1 MPPEATTCFLHN
13 LFIEHI
19 LLGLLY
25 LNVTRFRFSHVALRY
40 DALTETVMNKELL
53 TNWVQMFQRKHYVP
67 PKRRNPAI
75 ALDGVTFHKI
85 VILISL

>member
-1 MPPEATTCFLHN
+1 MKYCNLLNWLLGDLLVQMPPEATTCFLHN

-53 TNWVQMFQRKHYVP
+53 TN
-67 PKRRNPAI
+67 
-75 ALDGVTFHKI
+75 
-85 VILISL
+85 